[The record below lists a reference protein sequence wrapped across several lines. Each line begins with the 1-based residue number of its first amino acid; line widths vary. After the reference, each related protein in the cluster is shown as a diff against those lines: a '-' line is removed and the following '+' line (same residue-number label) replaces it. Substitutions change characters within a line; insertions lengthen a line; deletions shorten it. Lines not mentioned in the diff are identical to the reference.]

1 MKAQLG
7 HIRFVLQKKKKK
19 IILCSTLQADNYQS
33 DESRGQKEV
42 LSTTAYCG
50 FSITSGS

>member
-7 HIRFVLQKKKKK
+7 HTRFVLQKE